1 MTDIEYIMQP
11 IDDAVKTVDS
21 RVFVRWDYAELINGA
36 IVWGVSEGTT
46 NVLWD
51 AVNESRQRR
60 EERGI

>member
-21 RVFVRWDYAELINGA
+21 RVFVRWDYAELIN
-36 IVWGVSEGTT
+36 
-46 NVLWD
+46 VLWD